1 MGWMLTAECGKGVI
15 RQAVTLLMLALPA
28 CVVPQASM
36 EAVAQSQTST
46 AAVEPTGAAAIQ
58 PGKADSGWI
67 PERSPALTG
76 ERRPLYRFNKSDVIE
91 LAFTFSPELNE
102 TVTVQPDGYIQ
113 LKGGPPVVA
122 EGATIPQLEEL
133 VRQAY
138 RGILHDPEVTVLLLE
153 FDKPYFIAT
162 GEVVHPGKYELHSDT
177 TATEAVAIAGGFTDR
192 AKHSQVVLFRRAP
205 GDMVEAHLLDVKTML
220 RTRDLRE
227 DIHLQPGDMLYAP
240 QNVISKIKPF
250 MPVSGMSLYL
260 NPTQF

>member
-1 MGWMLTAECGKGVI
+1 
-15 RQAVTLLMLALPA
+15 
-28 CVVPQASM
+28 M

-46 AAVEPTGAAAIQ
+46 NAVEPTGTAATQ
-58 PGKADSGWI
+58 PGKADSGWAS
-67 PERSPALTG
+67 ERGPALMG

-102 TVTVQPDGYIQ
+102 TVTVQPDGFIP
-113 LKGGPPVVA
+113 LKGGPLVIA

-138 RGILHDPEVTVLLLE
+138 SGILHDPEVTVLLRE
-153 FDKPYFIAT
+153 FDKPYFIAA
-162 GEVVHPGKYELHSDT
+162 GEVARPGKYELHSDT

-192 AKHSQVVLFRRAP
+192 AKHSQVVLFRRTA
-205 GDMVEAHLLDVKTML
+205 GDMVEAHLLDVKAML
-220 RTRDLRE
+220 KTKDLRE

-240 QNVISKIKPF
+240 QNMISKIKPF

>member
-1 MGWMLTAECGKGVI
+1 MSWKLTAERGKEVTRRAVMLLLLAFPVYGV
-15 RQAVTLLMLALPA
+15 L
-28 CVVPQASM
+28 QASM

-46 AAVEPTGAAAIQ
+46 TAVEPTGTAATQ

-67 PERSPALTG
+67 PERGPALTG

-102 TVTVQPDGYIQ
+102 TVTVQPDGFIP

-138 RGILHDPEVTVLLLE
+138 NGILHDPEVTVLLRE
-153 FDKPYFIAT
+153 FDKPYFMAA
-162 GEVVHPGKYELHSDT
+162 GEVAHPGKYELRSDT

-192 AKHSQVVLFRRAP
+192 AKHSQVVLFRRTP
-205 GDMVEAHLLDVKTML
+205 GDMVEAHLLNVKTML
-220 RTRDLRE
+220 KTKDLRE

-250 MPVSGMSLYL
+250 MPVSGMSMYL